1 MALFNGVDMGGA
13 AKGVAIGIGVAIVA
27 PVVITSLFG
36 ASRPLARAGI
46 KAGLIFYEKSRE
58 TFAEVAEIVEDLVAE
73 AQAEVTEEHLGHAG
87 ADGAVDDAGPVV
99 ESSAQR
105 SANDGVSS

>member
-1 MALFNGVDMGGA
+1 MALFNGMDMGGA
-13 AKGVAIGIGVAIVA
+13 AKGVAIGVGVAVLA

-36 ASRPLARAGI
+36 ASRPVARAGI

-58 TFAEVAEIVEDLVAE
+58 TFAEVAEVVEDLVAE
-73 AQAEVTEEHLGHAG
+73 AQAEVTESHLGN
-87 ADGAVDDAGPVV
+87 ADRGPGDDTDQVV
-99 ESSAQR
+99 EGSPQR